1 MAAETLRRL
10 AAVVVADVAGYSRMM
25 GSDEDGTLAA
35 LKAHRNA
42 IDPFVFNAGG
52 QIIKTTGDGMLM
64 EFSSVM
70 AAVEAML
77 ASQQEMARRN
87 ATLPDDRRMH
97 FRMGVHVGEIIADD
111 GDIFGD
117 TVNIAARLQEMA
129 EPGGISIS
137 QAVRDSVH
145 RRLAT
150 PLMDLGRQDLKNI
163 AEPVGVWR
171 VNMGGAQSEALRA
184 AATTT
189 AGERSAVAVL
199 PFDNMSADPE
209 QDYFADGISE
219 DIIALLSRTPGLRV
233 IARNSTFSY
242 KGQATDVR
250 LIAAELDARYVLEG
264 SVRRSGQQ
272 VRITAQLIDASNGQ
286 HIWAERYDRKMDDIF
301 EVQDEITG
309 NIVARIAPEVLR
321 SEFRRLEERS
331 PDQMS
336 AWELYLR
343 ALACMHEANEAGFL
357 RGEALCHQA
366 LELDPNHAAA

>member
-97 FRMGVHVGEIIADD
+97 FRIGVHVGEIIADD

-129 EPGGISIS
+129 EPGGVSIS

-145 RRLAT
+145 RRLTT

-171 VNMGGAQSEALRA
+171 VNMGGALSEALRA

-264 SVRRSGQQ
+264 SVRRSG
-272 VRITAQLIDASNGQ
+272 
-286 HIWAERYDRKMDDIF
+286 
-301 EVQDEITG
+301 
-309 NIVARIAPEVLR
+309 
-321 SEFRRLEERS
+321 
-331 PDQMS
+331 
-336 AWELYLR
+336 
-343 ALACMHEANEAGFL
+343 
-357 RGEALCHQA
+357 
-366 LELDPNHAAA
+366 